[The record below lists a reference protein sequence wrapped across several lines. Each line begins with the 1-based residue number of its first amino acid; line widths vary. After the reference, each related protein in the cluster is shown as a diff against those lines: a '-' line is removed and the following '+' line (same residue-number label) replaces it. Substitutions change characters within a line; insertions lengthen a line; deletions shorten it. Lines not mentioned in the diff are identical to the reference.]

1 MNCHSSSDIFWAN
14 GTMGKYKTFTRKKK
28 KDPSILN
35 YVFKNAEPMSLSEIN
50 QRIKLARI
58 STTESDL
65 CQ

>member
-1 MNCHSSSDIFWAN
+1 MELWESIRLSPE
-14 GTMGKYKTFTRKKK
+14 KK

-35 YVFKNAEPMSLSEIN
+35 YVFKTAEPMSLSEIN